1 MKLFIIFLFIGCSQN
16 KTEHTLKVTD
26 SIIYY
31 DSMILINE
39 TP

>member
-1 MKLFIIFLFIGCSQN
+1 MKVFIIFLFLGCSGKQP
-16 KTEHTLKVTD
+16 EHSLKITD